1 MTSAGLVLA
10 KSRSPLAAST
20 TSPLMKA
27 IAVGPV
33 SSSSKPEIPT
43 SVAASLASVFLT
55 TA

>member
-1 MTSAGLVLA
+1 
-10 KSRSPLAAST
+10 LAAST

-33 SSSSKPEIPT
+33 SMPSNASTPAW
-43 SVAASLASVFLT
+43 VAAIWVRVFLT